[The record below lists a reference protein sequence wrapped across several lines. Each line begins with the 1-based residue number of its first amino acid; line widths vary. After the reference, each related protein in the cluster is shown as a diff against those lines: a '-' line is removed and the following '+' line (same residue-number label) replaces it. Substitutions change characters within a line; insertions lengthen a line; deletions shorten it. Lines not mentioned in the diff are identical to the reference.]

1 MKEIKHSVNLKK
13 DSETDMYQKF
23 LKAIL
28 KRYSCHVFCFK
39 IKEKSRRQFSSHLV
53 SQNFKAVNCVPDG
66 KSKHIFTEKLNSD
79 NQEDSI

>member
-13 DSETDMYQKF
+13 DSKTDMYQKF

-39 IKEKSRRQFSSHLV
+39 IKEKSRRQFSSHLF
-53 SQNFKAVNCVPDG
+53 SQTFKAVNCEPDG
-66 KSKHIFTEKLNSD
+66 KSKHTFTEKLNSD
-79 NQEDSI
+79 KQEDLS